1 MDYLLSLKLCARK
14 QAGVVCV
21 GGWVGGRG
29 VVGGGDWGG
38 WREEEEEEDVR

>member
-21 GGWVGGRG
+21 GGWGGGRG
-29 VVGGGDWGG
+29 IG
-38 WREEEEEEDVR
+38 EDGEKKKKKKTCVE